1 MKNNFIKYKQAYIE
15 ALDWF
20 EASDIQNQKVEH
32 IVELEDGNCL
42 RLVFDPATQQLNIGI
57 IKTDS
62 SSIDPI
68 NQLKGILKHTG
79 KSWQMIKN
87 EILSDEKKLLKS

>member
-1 MKNNFIKYKQAYIE
+1 MSKYKQAYIE

-20 EASDIQNQKVEH
+20 EESDIQNQKVEH

-57 IKTDS
+57 IKTYS
-62 SSIDPI
+62 SSTDPI

-79 KSWQMIKN
+79 KNWQMIKN
-87 EILSDEKKLLKS
+87 EILSDEKELLKS